1 MPGSCCLLRKTL
13 VFVFSWHLI
22 EVTQLNTLAAPPG
35 MLALPTQATWQHTST
50 QATWQVIAEL
60 IIAVS

>member
-1 MPGSCCLLRKTL
+1 M